1 MNKDD
6 LLQIEN
12 AVGNLITNKID
23 EASNKFD
30 EKLIV
35 FKEEIKA
42 EFRHQIGIQSEHFQH
57 KLDIVVEGHQMLS
70 EKIDRVEE
78 RQDKRM
84 DCLEHKLDNVAAE
97 LGEVK
102 VKGDYTAAKL
112 DAVATKLDT
121 VAADLTAHRKDT
133 EAHPTIYKVKES
145 I

>member
-1 MNKDD
+1 MNGEDFKR
-6 LLQIEN
+6 LEQ
-12 AVGNLITNKID
+12 
-23 EASNKFD
+23 
-30 EKLIV
+30 IV
-35 FKEEIKA
+35 FNFKEDVKA
-42 EFRHQIGIQSEHFQH
+42 EFRHQIGIQSEHLQH

-102 VKGDYTAAKL
+102 VKGNYTAAKL
-112 DAVATKLDT
+112 DTVALKLDT

-133 EAHPTIYKVKES
+133 EAHPTIYKVKEG